1 MHPSQNT
8 VVKFNQTGGP
18 EVLKLVNE
26 TLLPP
31 AETEVLIRHEA
42 IGVNF
47 IDTYFRKGVY
57 PTPMPASMGSEAA
70 GVIEAVGSKVTDFK
84 VGDRVVYATGP
95 MGSYSHFR
103 NLSQDFLVK
112 IPDDISFEV
121 AASVMLKG
129 LTVQY
134 LLTQTYQVSK
144 DEIILFHAAAGG
156 VGQIACQYAR
166 HLGAKLVGTVS
177 SQAKADLALK
187 LGAWKTLNYK
197 TDDIAARMLEL
208 TDGKKVSVVYDSIG
222 QNTWET
228 SLNCLKPRG
237 LMVSFGNASGPVTNV
252 NLGILSQKGSLYVT
266 RPTLSAYVSTPTE
279 LRAAAA
285 KLFSLIG
292 RGAISPEESKAFK
305 LSEVTRAH
313 EYLESTERTGS
324 LILLPN

>member
-8 VVKFNQTGGP
+8 VVKFGQTGGP

-26 TLLPP
+26 SLLPP
-31 AETEVLIRHEA
+31 SDSEVMIRHEA
-42 IGVNF
+42 IGVNYV
-47 IDTYFRKGVY
+47 DTYFRKGVY
-57 PTPMPASMGSEAA
+57 PSPMPSSLGTEAA
-70 GVIEAVGSKVTDFK
+70 GVVEAVGSKVSDFK
-84 VGDRVVYATGP
+84 VGDRVAYATGAL
-95 MGSYSHFR
+95 GAYSQFR
-103 NLSQDFLVK
+103 NISENFLVK

-134 LLTQTYQVSK
+134 LLTQTYPVSR

-177 SQAKADLALK
+177 SQVKADLAMK

-197 TDDIAARMLEL
+197 TEDIAARMLEL

-222 QNTWET
+222 QSTWEI

-237 LMVSFGNASGPVTNV
+237 LMVSFGNASGPVSNV

-266 RPTLSAYVSTPTE
+266 RPTLAAYVSSPQE
-279 LRAAAA
+279 LREAAT
-285 KLFSLIG
+285 KLFGLIS
-292 RGAISPEESKAFK
+292 RGAIAPEASKSFK

-324 LILLPN
+324 LILLPY